1 MSPHVLRGVNSPS
14 LERICVLLVEDH
26 DDSREALTLALQS
39 HGALVMAASN
49 TKVAVALCADHLP
62 TVVVT
67 DINMPVRDGVWLLN
81 HLKAHCHGVSVIAM
95 SGMYDAVSARR
106 VGFDAFLR
114 KPFDPDKLCAAI
126 AELIRPRAA

>member
-1 MSPHVLRGVNSPS
+1 MSSHVLGAGNSPS
-14 LERICVLLVEDH
+14 LAGIRVLLVEDH
-26 DDSREALTLALQS
+26 DDSREAMTLALQS

-49 TKVAVALCADHLP
+49 TDDAVALCADYLP

-81 HLKAHCHGVSVIAM
+81 HLKAHCHGVPVIAI
-95 SGMYDAVSARR
+95 SGMYDAVSARH

-114 KPFDPDKLCAAI
+114 KPVDPDRLCAAI
-126 AELIRPRAA
+126 ADLVRPSAA